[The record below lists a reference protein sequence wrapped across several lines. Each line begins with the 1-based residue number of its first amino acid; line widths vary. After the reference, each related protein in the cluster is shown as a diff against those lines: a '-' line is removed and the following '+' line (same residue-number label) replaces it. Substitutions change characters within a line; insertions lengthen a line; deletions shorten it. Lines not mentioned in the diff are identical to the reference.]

1 LIIKLFN
8 EIAIL
13 SYNAGIYKGRK
24 RTMRPLN
31 THYLSLTR
39 KMVLVVM
46 LISIAPM
53 IIFTGIILNQFSA
66 SHHEK
71 IYAHLAELVLK
82 HKQNID
88 GFLEERIHNIRFL
101 ADTIEFDH
109 IGENDDIAEK
119 LMRLQSAFGT
129 VFVDLGV
136 INEKGQQVA
145 YAGPFKLEK
154 AQYADADWFKKARE
168 NLYFTSDVFLG
179 LRGSPHFIIAV
190 QKTWHGQKWIIR
202 ATIDFLSF
210 NRLVEKVRIGETGFA
225 YILNREGQFQ
235 TKPIFDF
242 TPTLDIY
249 DPYFFTLKRI
259 GKDVEIQERPD
270 GAGVMSIYVS
280 ALLKGG
286 DWLLVYKQASSDAF
300 SDLRNA
306 QTGAVIFILLGG
318 IVIVCLAVWMS
329 NNVVNRIAKAD
340 SEKEIMN
347 QQVIE
352 TGKLASVGELAA
364 GIAHEINNPVAIMV
378 EEAGWLQDLMEDGAF
393 DNEEDIK
400 EFERALNQI
409 RIQGRRCKEITHK
422 LLSFARKTDSRIED
436 FEISP
441 LIEEMVAL
449 ASQRAKFSNIEL
461 NTHLDPKLPA
471 ISASQSELQQV
482 LLNLINNALDA
493 MDKTGGVL
501 DIIGRQEDESIV
513 IDVADN
519 GPGIPKANLARIF
532 DPFFTTKPVG
542 SGTGLGLSICYGIIH
557 KMGGEITVKS
567 TMDVGTTFSIRI
579 PIQTNDPSE
588 GVVHVTGN
596 ED

>member
-1 LIIKLFN
+1 MNRDKTTQ
-8 EIAIL
+8 
-13 SYNAGIYKGRK
+13 SPYYR
-24 RTMRPLN
+24 
-31 THYLSLTR
+31 SLTR
-39 KMVLVVM
+39 NMVLLVV
-46 LISIAPM
+46 LISLAPM
-53 IIFTGIILNQFSA
+53 VIVTGIILNQFST

-71 IYAHLAELVLK
+71 VYAHLGELVLK

-88 GFLEERIHNIRFL
+88 AFLAERIHNISFL
-101 ADTIEFDH
+101 ADIMQFDR
-109 IGENDDIAEK
+109 IGDDSGIAEK
-119 LMRLQSAFGT
+119 LSLLQSAYGT

-136 INEKGQQVA
+136 VNDKGQQVA
-145 YAGPFKLEK
+145 YAGPFKLAK
-154 AQYADADWFKKARE
+154 AQYADADWFKKSLE
-168 NLYFTSDVFLG
+168 NPYFTSDVFLG

-190 QKTWHGQKWIIR
+190 QKIWMGQKWIIR
-202 ATIDFLSF
+202 ATIDFISF

-242 TPTLDIY
+242 TPSLDIY
-249 DPYFFTLKRI
+249 DRYFSDLKRL
-259 GKDVEIQERPD
+259 GKEVQIQERLD
-270 GAGVMSIYVS
+270 GSGVKSLYVS

-286 DWLLVYKQASSDAF
+286 DWLLVYKQTSSDAF
-300 SDLRNA
+300 SDLNHA
-306 QTGAVIFILLGG
+306 QTGAIVFFVLGG
-318 IVIVCLAVWMS
+318 IAIVALAIGIS
-329 NNVVNRIAKAD
+329 NKWVYRIATAD
-340 SEKEIMN
+340 REKEIMN

-393 DNEEDIK
+393 ENEADLK

-436 FEISP
+436 FEIGP
-441 LIEEMVAL
+441 LLEEVVSLSA
-449 ASQRAKFSNIEL
+449 QRAKYSNVEL
-461 NTHLDPKLPA
+461 TTHLDPKLPA
-471 ISASQSELQQV
+471 ISASHSELQQV
-482 LLNLINNALDA
+482 FLNLINNALDA
-493 MDKTGGVL
+493 MDKTGGKLEVSTQ
-501 DIIGRQEDESIV
+501 QESGNIFINV
-513 IDVADN
+513 KDN

-567 TMDVGTTFSIRI
+567 AVDVGTTFSIRI
-579 PIQTNDPSE
+579 PVEREEPLE
-588 GVVHVTGN
+588 N
-596 ED
+596 EAEAAGQSCN